1 MGIFDGAIFD
11 DAIFDVDL
19 TVAAT
24 QGGVWAVQR
33 KKRLTNQT
41 LQLIQKYLTLKT
53 EN

>member
-19 TVAAT
+19 TVAIT

-33 KKRLTNQT
+33 KKRLTDKA
-41 LQLIQKYLTLKT
+41 LMLMQKYLELKQ
-53 EN
+53 N